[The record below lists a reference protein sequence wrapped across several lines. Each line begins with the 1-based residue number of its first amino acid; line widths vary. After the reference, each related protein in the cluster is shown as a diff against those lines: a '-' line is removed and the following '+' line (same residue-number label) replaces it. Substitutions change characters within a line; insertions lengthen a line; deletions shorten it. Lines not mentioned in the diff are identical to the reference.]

1 MTNNYPTAQ
10 TIADLIQERLASL
23 PTDNKVDVDELV
35 YEVISTFDD
44 TFSNDPQWFQEE
56 GYDIKDEL
64 RDQVMTAF
72 AWRPHR
78 ALYEPSSNQPITIH

>member
-10 TIADLIQERLASL
+10 TIADLIQERISTL
-23 PTDNKVDVDELV
+23 PTDQTVDVDELV

-64 RDQVMTAF
+64 RDQVITAF
-72 AWRPHR
+72 A
-78 ALYEPSSNQPITIH
+78 

>member
-10 TIADLIQERLASL
+10 TISNLIQERLSNMPADKQL
-23 PTDNKVDVDELV
+23 DVDEIDDLV

-44 TFSNDPQWFQEE
+44 TFANDPQWFQEE
-56 GYDIKDEL
+56 ENDIKDEL

-72 AWRPHR
+72 A
-78 ALYEPSSNQPITIH
+78 